1 MKNRIT
7 SKKVT
12 SKGKMEMLSHFPSF
26 GSSLRVVPPLESLVS
41 FCSPSKVEEKFYE
54 KVFEIFK
61 DERMRINFF
70 TFCSGL
76 RIFTNYNHRSL
87 KRMSDSFIKINVE
100 TIRKSM
106 TSLARDHSKLIKLM
120 IDNNFIECDKSFSKG
135 NFSQG
140 YRFGAEMINL
150 KWEKPDYK
158 EFLKFIAPKTGHK
171 KVFQRLPERFAL
183 KLTHWSGAVTEWIRE
198 VCELA
203 ENEGKNLR
211 VNYPDNFDEMV
222 DEVAARKYEK
232 YLKEHPNEPYPLE
245 LHHFA
250 ANHRLNLDRIAQLE
264 FSAYIQEGGFSNRLF
279 SEITSLPSE
288 YRKLVTNKD
297 QEFFNVDLRCAQCC
311 FLAAFYDS
319 SEDDQKEKSEFIA
332 AMQNPDKDLYSLLAE
347 TVNLS
352 RADAKE
358 KIFTIFFGP
367 NYMQTGKICLAF
379 KKLFPILSQKLYTAK
394 LEDYTNVARIMQ
406 GTECEIIIKNSLLP
420 LLKEKVPVFSIHD
433 SLMTTKEFLPKV
445 KNHIEAAFEAKM
457 GFKPILKI
465 E

>member
-1 MKNRIT
+1 MKNE
-7 SKKVT
+7 KVT
-12 SKGKMEMLSHFPSF
+12 SKGYMGKFSHSPSL
-26 GSSLRVVPPLESLVS
+26 GSSLREVSPLESLVS
-41 FCSPSKVEEKFYE
+41 FSSPSKVEEDFYADVL
-54 KVFEIFK
+54 KVFPE
-61 DERMRINFF
+61 ERMRINFF
-70 TFCSGL
+70 TFSSGL
-76 RIFTNYNHRSL
+76 RIFSNYNHRSL
-87 KRMSDSFIKINVE
+87 KRMADSFIKINVE

-106 TSLARDHSKLIKLM
+106 TSLARDHTKLIKLM
-120 IDNNFIECDKSFSKG
+120 VDNNFIECDKSFSKG

-140 YRFGAEMINL
+140 YRFGPKMINL
-150 KWEKPDYK
+150 KWEKPNYQ

-171 KVFQRLPERFAL
+171 KVFQRLPERFSL

-203 ENEGKNLR
+203 ENEGQNLR

-222 DEVAARKYEK
+222 DEVAARKYNK
-232 YLKEHPNEPYPLE
+232 YLKEHPNEPFPLE

-264 FSAYIQEGGFSNRLF
+264 FSAYIQEGGFSHRLF
-279 SEITSLPSE
+279 SEITSLPTE

-319 SEDDQKEKSEFIA
+319 SEDDQKEKAEFIA
-332 AMQNPDKDLYSLLAE
+332 AMQNKEKDLYSLLAE

-406 GTECEIIIKNSLLP
+406 RTECEIIIRDSLLP
-420 LLKEKVPVFSIHD
+420 LLREKIPVFSIHD
-433 SLMTTKEFLPKV
+433 SLMTTKEFIPKV
-445 KNHIEAAFEAKM
+445 QSYIEAAFEAKM